1 MSFRWDE
8 ESKNKLREFWAS
20 GLSSSLIGK
29 EMGLTKNS
37 IIGAANR
44 MKLTPRPSPIGGA
57 ARPITKTLIALKAQ
71 EKPVEAF
78 EISAPV
84 VAAKPKKIL
93 HMPGSVAVKACRF
106 PNGDPRKSN
115 FRFCGNPTREGKPYC
130 AACCEVAYIRPMR
143 AA

>member
-8 ESKNKLREFWAS
+8 ESKNKLREFWAG
-20 GLSSSLIGK
+20 GLSTHLIGK
-29 EMGLTKNS
+29 EMGLTKNA
-37 IIGAANR
+37 IIGAAHR
-44 MKLTPRPSPIGGA
+44 MKLPPRPSPIV
-57 ARPITKTLIALKAQ
+57 RKTK

-93 HMPGSVAVKACRF
+93 HMPGSVVVKVCRF
-106 PNGDPRKSN
+106 PSGDPRKSN